1 MAKKFHT
8 EVENFYVSYSDMV
21 TLLLIMFI
29 YFFSISKID
38 PVKFEEVKSALK
50 SEIRGDGGGNGEQ
63 PLGATK
69 QTPSKSKD
77 IKSGDEGDM
86 KSAVKTSL
94 SPSDIKHLEEEKKKL
109 SEMKGEIETLIDKK
123 GLGDKV
129 NVQFT
134 QGQLILKMGDAIL
147 FENGQAILRPEA
159 RVVLGE
165 IGGLFLKS
173 DSHILIEGHTDDI
186 PIKGGLYP
194 SNWELSS
201 ARASSVVR
209 FLEGLGVN
217 SNRFTV
223 MGYNSF
229 QPVAPN
235 TSAENRSQNRRVVL
249 KLTVNTPEKT
259 AGKAAK

>member
-1 MAKKFHT
+1 MQNA
-8 EVENFYVSYSDMV
+8 
-21 TLLLIMFI
+21 I
-29 YFFSISKID
+29 
-38 PVKFEEVKSALK
+38 
-50 SEIRGDGGGNGEQ
+50 
-63 PLGATK
+63 
-69 QTPSKSKD
+69 
-77 IKSGDEGDM
+77 
-86 KSAVKTSL
+86 KTSL
-94 SPSDIKHLEEEKKKL
+94 SAADIKHLEAEKKKL
-109 SEMKGEIETLIDKK
+109 SEMQGDIETLIDKK

-165 IGGLFLKS
+165 IGILFLKS
-173 DSHILIEGHTDDI
+173 DSHIVIEGHTDDV

-217 SNRFTV
+217 SGRFTV
-223 MGYNSF
+223 IGYNKF
-229 QPVAPN
+229 EPVAPN
-235 TSAENRSQNRRVVL
+235 TSAKNRSQNRRVVL
-249 KLTVNTPEKT
+249 KLTANAP
-259 AGKAAK
+259 ANSGKR

>member
-1 MAKKFHT
+1 MPKKFHT
-8 EVENFYVSYSDMV
+8 EIENFYVSYSDMV

-29 YFFSISKID
+29 YFFSVSEID
-38 PVKFEEVKSALK
+38 PVKFEEVKSAMQ

-69 QTPSKSKD
+69 QKPAKSKNV
-77 IKSGDEGDM
+77 KSGDNGDM
-86 KSAVKTSL
+86 KSAIRTSL
-94 SPSDIKHLEEEKKKL
+94 SAADIKHLEAEKEKL
-109 SEMKGEIETLIDKK
+109 SGMQGEIETLIGKK

-129 NVQFT
+129 AVEFT

-147 FENGQAILRPEA
+147 FENGQAVLRPEA

-165 IGGLFLKS
+165 IGVLFLKS
-173 DSHILIEGHTDDI
+173 DSHILIEGHTDDV

-209 FLEGLGVN
+209 FLEELGVN
-217 SNRFTV
+217 SDRFSV
-223 MGYNSF
+223 MGYNKF
-229 QPVAPN
+229 QPVVPN
-235 TSAENRSQNRRVVL
+235 TSVKNRSQNRRVVL
-249 KLTVNTPEKT
+249 KLTANVPEKST
-259 AGKAAK
+259 GKSNK